1 MASISHRQL
10 GSARTAWSRSE
21 APVVALV
28 VAALV
33 VGVAIAT
40 SGQIS
45 KTINGIGGIVW
56 IAAAVTLA
64 NRLRQTPGWLK
75 LSTHAFLL
83 TLTLVLFVKPTDILW
98 AAIGFT
104 AAGFL
109 LNLEAPRR
117 RLEWAA
123 FLAAIWLPTHL
134 LVAAT
139 RAAERALRDL
149 PAHMRTDPPPTAA
162 LVPFAMVIC
171 ALIGSQL
178 ASALRPP
185 SE

>member
-1 MASISHRQL
+1 
-10 GSARTAWSRSE
+10 
-21 APVVALV
+21 VVALV
-28 VAALV
+28 AAALI

-40 SGQIS
+40 SGEIS
-45 KTINGIGGIVW
+45 KTINGIGGVIW

-64 NRLRQTPGWLK
+64 NRLRQSPGWLK
-75 LSTHAFLL
+75 LAMRAFVL
-83 TLTLVLFVKPTDILW
+83 TLALVVFVRPTDIIW

-109 LNLEAPRR
+109 VSLEAPGR

-134 LVAAT
+134 LVAAS
-139 RAAERALRDL
+139 RAAERAVRDL
-149 PAHMRTDPPPTAA
+149 PAHVRTDPPPTAA
-162 LVPFAMVIC
+162 LVPFAMVVC

-185 SE
+185 GE